1 MPKPATNNKPQK
13 KEKNSSKEAPIHGLV
28 SETYDASKI
37 TVLEGL
43 EAVRKRPGMYIGSTD
58 LPGLHH
64 MVYEVV
70 DNAIDEA
77 MAGHCDEVIVEIQ
90 KGNIIS
96 VSDNGR
102 GIPVGIHPKVGVST
116 VEVVLTKLHAGG
128 KFGDGAYKVSGGL
141 HGVGVSVV
149 NALSE
154 WVEVDVHVDGKQ
166 HHIHFDRGKPKAP
179 LKAKGPTKKRGTT
192 VTFLAD
198 HEIFD
203 SLEYR
208 YETLAARLRE
218 LAFLTKGIKIV
229 IRDLRDKNPKEQI
242 FQYKGGIVEFVKML
256 TEKKNPLQKKPIYAM
271 EQKDGIQVEFAIE
284 YCDTYSE
291 QIFTF
296 ANAIHTREGGTHLEG
311 FRTALTRA
319 INEYKKKLGYDKKV
333 EEPLTGDDVREGLTL
348 VLAILISNPQFEGQ
362 TKMKLGNGEVKGI
375 VTSVVYEKLC
385 EYFDENPADAKRI
398 IEKCMQAALARI
410 AARKAK
416 ELVRRKSALEGA
428 GLPGKLADCSSREPK
443 ESELFIVEGD
453 SAGGSAKQ
461 GRNRHFQAILPLKGK
476 ITNVEKT
483 KLDKILGDGEVA
495 ALISAIGCGIG
506 AEFNLEKAR
515 YHKIVIMT
523 DADVDGAHIQT
534 LLLTFFF
541 RHMPQLIDEGFLYIA
556 RPPLYLITQGKEKHY
571 AYSDPEKNKILK
583 AFKQDS
589 KYTIQR
595 YKGLGEMNPEQ
606 LWETTMDPA
615 NRVMMQVTVD
625 DAVIADDTFVILM
638 GDQVEPRRK
647 FIEDN
652 ANKVEELD
660 L

>member
-1 MPKPATNNKPQK
+1 MAKPQAKEEKKPAKVKPAEAEAMHGHVS
-13 KEKNSSKEAPIHGLV
+13 EKYDSSKIQ
-28 SETYDASKI
+28 
-37 TVLEGL
+37 VLEGL

-70 DNAIDEA
+70 DNCIDEA
-77 MAGHCDEVIVEIQ
+77 MAGHCDTIEVDIL
-90 KGNIIS
+90 KGNVVR

-102 GIPVGIHPKVGVST
+102 GIPTDIHPKVGVST

-141 HGVGVSVV
+141 HGVGISVV

-154 WVEVDVHVDGKQ
+154 WVEVDVYQEGKH
-166 HHIHFDRGKPKAP
+166 HHIHFDRGKTKAP
-179 LKAKGPTKKRGTT
+179 LKVKGPSKQRGTT
-192 VTFLAD
+192 VTFMSD
-198 HEIFD
+198 SQIFD
-203 SLEYR
+203 TLEYR
-208 YETLAARLRE
+208 YDTLSSRLRE
-218 LAFLTKGIKIV
+218 LAFLNKSLKIT
-229 IRDLRDKNPKEQI
+229 IRDSREKEVKEHV

-256 TEKKNPLQKKPIYAM
+256 TEKKNPLQKKPIYAIQ
-271 EQKDGIQVEFAIE
+271 QKDGIQVELAIE

-333 EEPLTGDDVREGLTL
+333 EESLTGDDVREGLTL
-348 VLAILISNPQFEGQ
+348 VLAILIPNPQFEGQ

-385 EYFDENPADAKRI
+385 EYFDENPADAKRV

-416 ELVRRKSALEGA
+416 DLVRRKSALEGA
-428 GLPGKLADCSSREPK
+428 GLPGKLADCSAREPK
-443 ESELFIVEGD
+443 DCELFIVEGD

-495 ALISAIGCGIG
+495 ALISAIGCGIQ
-506 AEFNLEKAR
+506 AEFNIEKAR

-541 RHMPQLIDEGFLYIA
+541 RHMPILIEKGFLYIA

-571 AYSDPEKNKILK
+571 AYTDAEKNKILK
-583 AFKQDS
+583 GFKEEA
-589 KYTIQR
+589 KYLIQR

-606 LWETTMDPA
+606 LWETTMDPTA
-615 NRVMMQVTVD
+615 RVLMQVSVD
-625 DAVIADDTFVILM
+625 DAVIADETFIILM
-638 GDQVEPRRK
+638 GDEVEPRRK
-647 FIEDN
+647 FIEEN
-652 ANKVEELD
+652 AKKVEELD

>member
-1 MPKPATNNKPQK
+1 MHGHVS
-13 KEKNSSKEAPIHGLV
+13 EKYDSSKIQ
-28 SETYDASKI
+28 
-37 TVLEGL
+37 VLEGL

-70 DNAIDEA
+70 DNCIDEA
-77 MAGHCDEVIVEIQ
+77 MAGHCDTIEVDIL
-90 KGNIIS
+90 KGNVVR

-102 GIPVGIHPKVGVST
+102 GIPTDIHPKVGVST

-141 HGVGVSVV
+141 HGVGISVV

-154 WVEVDVHVDGKQ
+154 WVEVDVYQEGKH
-166 HHIHFDRGKPKAP
+166 HHIHFDRGKTKAP
-179 LKAKGPTKKRGTT
+179 LKVKGPSKQRGTT
-192 VTFLAD
+192 VTFMSD
-198 HEIFD
+198 NQIFD
-203 SLEYR
+203 TLEYR
-208 YETLAARLRE
+208 YDTLSSRLRE
-218 LAFLTKGIKIV
+218 LAFLNKNLKIT
-229 IRDLRDKNPKEQI
+229 IRDSREKEVKEHV

-256 TEKKNPLQKKPIYAM
+256 TEKKNPLQKKPIYAIQ
-271 EQKDGIQVEFAIE
+271 QKDGIQVELALE

-319 INEYKKKLGYDKKV
+319 INEQKKKLGYDKKV
-333 EEPLTGDDVREGLTL
+333 EEPLTGDDVREGLVL
-348 VLAILISNPQFEGQ
+348 VLSILIPNPQFEGQ

-385 EYFDENPADAKRI
+385 EYFEENPQDAKRV

-428 GLPGKLADCSSREPK
+428 GLPGKLADCSAREPK
-443 ESELFIVEGD
+443 DSELFIVEGD

-495 ALISAIGCGIG
+495 ALISAIGCGIQ
-506 AEFNLEKAR
+506 AEFNIEKAR

-541 RHMPQLIDEGFLYIA
+541 RHMPMLIEKGFLYIA
-556 RPPLYLITQGKEKHY
+556 RPPLYLITQGKEKYY
-571 AYSDPEKNKILK
+571 AYTDQEKNKILK
-583 AFKQDS
+583 GFKPEA
-589 KYTIQR
+589 KYLIQR

-606 LWETTMDPA
+606 LWETTMDPTA
-615 NRVMMQVTVD
+615 RVLMQVTVD
-625 DAVIADDTFVILM
+625 DAVIADETFIILM
-638 GDQVEPRRK
+638 GDEVEPRRK

-652 ANKVEELD
+652 AKKVEELD

>member
-1 MPKPATNNKPQK
+1 MAKPQK
-13 KEKNSSKEAPIHGLV
+13 EEKKPAKKADAQPAAMHGHV
-28 SETYDASKI
+28 SEEYNASKI
-37 TVLEGL
+37 QVLEGL

-58 LPGLHH
+58 VPGLHH

-70 DNAIDEA
+70 DNCIDEA
-77 MAGHCDEVIVEIQ
+77 MAGHCDEINVEIR
-90 KGNIIS
+90 KDNVIS

-102 GIPVGIHPKVGVST
+102 GIPVDIHPKVGVST

-154 WVEVDVHVDGKQ
+154 WVEVDVFLGGKQ

-179 LKAKGPTKKRGTT
+179 LKVKGPTKQRGTT

-198 HEIFD
+198 HQIFD

-208 YETLAARLRE
+208 FDTLSARLRE
-218 LAFLTKGIKIV
+218 LAFLNKGVKITIV
-229 IRDLRDKNPKEQI
+229 DSREKNVKEQV
-242 FQYKGGIVEFVKML
+242 FQYKGGIIEFVKML
-256 TEKKNPLQKKPIYAM
+256 TEKKNPLQKKPIYVIQ
-271 EQKDGIQVEFAIE
+271 QKDGIQVELAIE

-333 EEPLTGDDVREGLTL
+333 EEALTGDDVREGLTL
-348 VLAILISNPQFEGQ
+348 VLAILIPNPQFEGQ

-385 EYFDENPADAKRI
+385 EYFDENPADTKRI

-428 GLPGKLADCSSREPK
+428 GLPGKLADCSAREPK
-443 ESELFIVEGD
+443 DCELFIVEGD

-495 ALISAIGCGIG
+495 ALISAIGCGIQ
-506 AEFNLEKAR
+506 AEFNIEKAR

-541 RHMPQLIDEGFLYIA
+541 RHMPQLIEKGFLYIA
-556 RPPLYLITQGKEKHY
+556 RPPLYLITQGKDKFY
-571 AYSDPEKNKILK
+571 AYSDLEKNKVLK
-583 AFKQDS
+583 GFKPES
-589 KYTIQR
+589 KHTIQR

-606 LWETTMDPA
+606 LWETTMDPEH
-615 NRVMMQVTVD
+615 RVLMQVSVD
-625 DAVIADDTFVILM
+625 DAVIADETFVILM
-638 GDQVEPRRK
+638 GDEVEPRRK

-652 ANKVEELD
+652 AKKVEELD